1 MARQIMALGHVR
13 RPFALREQ
21 VCGLVRY
28 HSLPLWLLDKD
39 DPLKAATAASL
50 QVNTEWLALVAEAD
64 MRGRTG
70 PDLEGQLFKIDL
82 FREFCREHGC
92 YGRPYAFPSDQSR
105 FVYFHKPGGTPPTRR
120 STTRSSTCS

>member
-28 HSLPLWLLDKD
+28 HSLPIWLLDKD
-39 DPLKAATAASL
+39 DPLRAATAASL
-50 QVNTEWLALVAEAD
+50 KVNTEWLALVAEAD

-70 PDLEGQLFKIDL
+70 PDLEGQLLRIDL

-92 YGRPYAFPSDQSR
+92 YGRPYAFPSDHSR
-105 FVYFHKPGGTPPTRR
+105 FVYFHKPDGYPTYEAFDD
-120 STTRSSTCS
+120 TQFECS